1 MAATGDHL
9 GGASTGTGFGTG
21 FGAGVA
27 APLYLTHDVPGI
39 NGTIKERDEDFMV
52 DEIPLY
58 EPKGSGDYIFMYVEK
73 QGLSTIQMR
82 DLLAGHF
89 QVNQRAIGHAG
100 LKDKRAI
107 TRQVVSIHTP
117 GKTPEDF
124 PSLNHPKLNVQ
135 WIDMHDNRLERGHL
149 AGNRFVIK
157 VRGVSPTAV
166 VYAQKTLGM
175 LGKTGLPNRFGVQ
188 RFGYLQNNHLVGR
201 AMILGDAQA
210 ALDLMLGIGPVMPEL
225 QRESRE
231 AYAAGD
237 LQRAFEAM
245 PKVFKGERQ
254 ALRVLSKG
262 GDQSAALKAID
273 PTAAGFYISSFQ
285 SAIFNAM
292 LNRRIESETLDRLV
306 EGDLAFPIKSRNT
319 FAVTEENVHETELLE
334 RLASFEVSPSGPMW
348 GTTMARASGGI
359 DDVELK
365 ALASAGVTVE
375 DLHACE
381 ARDGYQMIGG
391 DRRPMRIPVIDPDVE
406 GGVDEHGSYVRC
418 SFELPR
424 GSFAT
429 TVMDEVM
436 KVPPGEEPSDG

>member
-1 MAATGDHL
+1 MAVTGGHPGKSEPD
-9 GGASTGTGFGTG
+9 AA

-27 APLYLTHDVPGI
+27 APVYLTGDSPGI
-39 NGTIKERDEDFMV
+39 GGVIKQRDEDFMV

-58 EPKGSGDYIFMYVEK
+58 EPKGSGEFIYMYVEK
-73 QGLSTIQMR
+73 RGMSTIQMR
-82 DLLAGHF
+82 DVLAGHF
-89 QVNQRAIGHAG
+89 GVNHRAIGHAG

-124 PSLNHPKLNVQ
+124 PSLNHPKLTVQ

-149 AGNRFVIK
+149 SGNRFVIK
-157 VRGVSPTAV
+157 VREVTPTAV
-166 VYAQKTLGM
+166 VHAQKALETLAR
-175 LGKTGLPNRFGVQ
+175 TGLPNRFGVQ

-201 AMILGDAQA
+201 AMILGDAER
-210 ALDLMLGIGPVMPEL
+210 ALDLMLGTGPVMPEL

-231 AYAAGD
+231 AYSAGD
-237 LQRAFEAM
+237 FARAYESM

-254 ALRVLSKG
+254 ALRVFSKG
-262 GDQSAALKAID
+262 GGHDEALRAID
-273 PTAAGFYISSFQ
+273 ATAAGFFISSFQ
-285 SAIFNAM
+285 SAVFNAV
-292 LNRRIESETLDRLV
+292 LNKRIASGTLDRLV
-306 EGDLAFPIKSRNT
+306 VGDLAFPIKSRNT
-319 FAVTEENVHETELLE
+319 FVVTEHNADEPELLG
-334 RLASFEVSPSGPMW
+334 RLAAFEIAPSGPMW
-348 GTTMARASGGI
+348 GTTMPRASGGV
-359 DDVELK
+359 DETELS
-365 ALASAGVTVE
+365 ALSDAGVGVD

-391 DRRPMRIPVIDPDVE
+391 DRRPLRIPVIDPDVE

-436 KVPPGEEPSDG
+436 KVPLGEEPGDG